1 MVLHRCGLADWRR
14 DAYRRK
20 KQKEDSGM
28 TANTRVDSTRSD
40 VVGSL
45 LRPAYLRETRQGVR
59 EGRVSEAEL
68 HAAEDRAVREAI
80 ALQEAAGLDVIT
92 DGEFRRQS
100 WVVTIPLRAEGASH
114 APLAGYEFLPAEP
127 GWWSLW
133 KEPDGQRAQV
143 WTAPTRPFIT
153 KPLQVVRDI
162 VAEEYAF
169 LKANAHSRTKF
180 TIPAPSWHRIFW
192 HPEYS
197 RAAYATPEDFLRA
210 VADYLRAEVV
220 AKIIALGG
228 DYIQLDAPNYA
239 QWHVDPENRAA
250 FERWGHDMAAELVA
264 DAELDNVVFEGIS
277 GVTRAIHICR
287 GNAPGGRWLA
297 NGGYERIASE
307 VFPRFSNFDRLLLEF
322 DTPRAG
328 DFGPLRY
335 IRAETSVV
343 LGLLTTKHG
352 TLEDAG
358 AVEARIRE
366 AMQYISLERL
376 AVSPQCGF
384 ASGEA
389 GNPLT
394 PEEQEAKLRRVAQ
407 VARRVWRP

>member
-1 MVLHRCGLADWRR
+1 
-14 DAYRRK
+14 
-20 KQKEDSGM
+20 M
-28 TANTRVDSTRSD
+28 TQTQMRIARSD

-45 LRPAYLRETRQGVR
+45 LRPTYLRETRQGVR
-59 EGRVSEAEL
+59 DGRVSEAEL

-80 ALQEAAGLDVIT
+80 ALQESAGLDVIT

-100 WVVTIPLRAEGASH
+100 WVVTIPLREEGTAH
-114 APLAGYEFLPAEP
+114 APLAGYKFLPAEP

-143 WTAPTRPFIT
+143 WTAATRPFIT
-153 KPLQVVRDI
+153 EPLQVVRDI
-162 VAEEYAF
+162 VADEYAF
-169 LKANAHSRTKF
+169 LKANAHCRTKF

-197 RAAYATPEDFLRA
+197 RAAYSTPEDLLHA
-210 VADYLRAEVV
+210 VVDYLRAEVV
-220 AKIIALGG
+220 AKITALGG

-239 QWHVDPENRAA
+239 QWHVDLENRAA
-250 FERWGHDMAAELVA
+250 FETWGHDMAAELVT
-264 DAELDNVVFEGIS
+264 DAEIDGAVFEGIS

-297 NGGYERIASE
+297 NGGYDRIASE
-307 VFPRFSNFDRLLLEF
+307 VFPRLSNFDRLLLEY
-322 DTPRAG
+322 DTPRSG
-328 DFGPLRY
+328 DFGPLQHVRP
-335 IRAETSVV
+335 ETTVV
-343 LGLLTTKHG
+343 LGLLTTKQG
-352 TLEDAG
+352 ALEDAG
-358 AVEARIRE
+358 AVEARIRG
-366 AMQYISLERL
+366 ATQYVPLERL

-394 PEEQEAKLRRVAQ
+394 HEQQEAKLRCVAE
-407 VARRVWRP
+407 VARRVWRT

>member
-1 MVLHRCGLADWRR
+1 
-14 DAYRRK
+14 
-20 KQKEDSGM
+20 M
-28 TANTRVDSTRSD
+28 TANTGVNVARSD

-45 LRPAYLRETRQGVR
+45 LRPAYLREARQGVR
-59 EGRVSEAEL
+59 EGQMTEAEL
-68 HAAEDRAVREAI
+68 HVAEDRAVREAI
-80 ALQEAAGLDVIT
+80 VLQEAAGLDVIS

-100 WVVTIPLRAEGASH
+100 WVVTIPLREEGAAH

-133 KEPDGQRAQV
+133 KEPDGRRAEV
-143 WTAPTRPFIT
+143 WTATTRPFVT

-169 LKANAHSRTKF
+169 LKANAHRRTKF

-192 HPEYS
+192 HSEYS
-197 RAAYATPEDFLRA
+197 RAAYATPEDFLHA
-210 VADYLRAEVV
+210 VAEYLRTEVL

-228 DYIQLDAPNYA
+228 DYVQLDAPNYA
-239 QWHVDPENRAA
+239 QWHVDAENRAA
-250 FERWGHDMAAELVA
+250 FETWGHDMAAELVA
-264 DAELDNVVFEGIS
+264 DAEIDNTVFAGIR

-297 NGGYERIASE
+297 NGGYERIARE
-307 VFPRFSNFDRLLLEF
+307 VFPRLSNFDRLLLEY

-328 DFGPLRY
+328 DLDPLRHVGG
-335 IRAETSVV
+335 ETTVV
-343 LGLLTTKHG
+343 LGLLTTKQG
-352 TLEDAG
+352 TLEEAST
-358 AVEARIRE
+358 VEARIRE
-366 AMQYISLERL
+366 ATQYIPLERL

-394 PEEQEAKLRRVAQ
+394 PEQQEAKLRRVAQ
-407 VARRVWRP
+407 VARRIWPR

>member
-1 MVLHRCGLADWRR
+1 
-14 DAYRRK
+14 
-20 KQKEDSGM
+20 M
-28 TANTRVDSTRSD
+28 TASTRPRVARAD

-45 LRPAYLRETRQGVR
+45 LRPAYLREARQGARTGTVN
-59 EGRVSEAEL
+59 EADL
-68 HAAEDRAVREAI
+68 RAAEDRAVREAI
-80 ALQEAAGLDVIT
+80 ALQESAGLDVIT
-92 DGEFRRQS
+92 DGELRRQS
-100 WVVTIPLRAEGASH
+100 WVVTIPLREEGASH

-133 KEPDGQRAQV
+133 KEPDGRRAQV
-143 WTAPTRPFIT
+143 WTAATRPFVT
-153 KPLQVVRDI
+153 KGLRVVRDI

-169 LKANAHSRTKF
+169 LKANAHARTKF

-197 RAAYATPEDFLRA
+197 RAVYPTPEDFLRA
-210 VADYLRAEVV
+210 VAAYLREEVV
-220 AKIIALGG
+220 PKLIALGG
-228 DYIQLDAPNYA
+228 DYIQMDAPNYA
-239 QWHVDPENRAA
+239 QWHVDAGNRAA
-250 FERWGHDMAAELVA
+250 FEAWGHDMTAELTA
-264 DAELDNVVFEGIS
+264 DAEIDNAVFEGVG

-297 NGGYERIASE
+297 DGGYERIAGE
-307 VFPRFSNFDRLLLEF
+307 VFPRLTNYDRLLLEY

-328 DFGPLRY
+328 DFGPLRHV
-335 IRAETSVV
+335 RPETAVV
-343 LGLLTTKHG
+343 LGLLTTKQG
-352 TLEDAG
+352 ALEGAA

-366 AMQYISLERL
+366 ASQHISLTRL

-394 PEEQEAKLRRVAQ
+394 LEQQEAKLRRVAE
-407 VARRVWRP
+407 VARRVWRA